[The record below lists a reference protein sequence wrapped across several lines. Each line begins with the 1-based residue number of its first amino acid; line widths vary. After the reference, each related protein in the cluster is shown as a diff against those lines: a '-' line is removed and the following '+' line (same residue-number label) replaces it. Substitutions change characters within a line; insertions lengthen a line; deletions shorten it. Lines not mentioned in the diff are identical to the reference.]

1 MLIVAIFLTFGL
13 SAWGIS
19 RTGKSRMGCTK
30 AIILGTTIGVFM
42 FTAGVMVAARRVLME
57 ILLMALL
64 EVFIGSVLLVE
75 IGELM

>member
-1 MLIVAIFLTFGL
+1 
-13 SAWGIS
+13 
-19 RTGKSRMGCTK
+19 MGCTK